1 MNSTRLQFLLDKS
14 LHDVLNIQEEVYD
27 FINGIDLENC
37 HISSSLTATIDII
50 TSYAKRIEDH
60 YICGWRHFEYVL
72 NECGVFSYDSIGDLL
87 HTIDVSSLHSLL
99 CDPNITEK
107 ISEKES
113 LAISLKKVLFQYNEK
128 IGDKIASLASRNYK
142 RACKEI
148 HKVVESQQ
156 YYEVGRKV
164 AESFSPLIKNLNK
177 ATNHQQDKTISKPS
191 APWNGGGII
200 GAVDGS
206 AIGLFSSIFN
216 LFGDVAAASA
226 ACSKIGCGTGS
237 LNHIN
242 TLPEPKKVDAAIY
255 APSEA
260 MRGVDVLVQMYLYE
274 QKDSSLV
281 AALASQIDPDAKLR
295 NYTPLSQLIK
305 RGDKVRIEMKAY
317 GGITLE
323 ESCYETQWNDT
334 MLKHEFVLSI
344 PDSFSKRDF
353 LCSVSIF
360 INDIPVG
367 DMKFKTNIVDDK
379 PQTLWAEVKSH
390 KYKRSFISYSHAD
403 ADKIR
408 FLAEGFKIQGID
420 YFFDEHSLRTGDNY
434 PKEIDEYILSC
445 DVFVLCWSKNAKTS
459 DWVLRECK
467 LALQRYDNKSGDL
480 RIYPLSITPK
490 ADLPSILQDKFHFG
504 QID

>member
-1 MNSTRLQFLLDKS
+1 
-14 LHDVLNIQEEVYD
+14 
-27 FINGIDLENC
+27 
-37 HISSSLTATIDII
+37 
-50 TSYAKRIEDH
+50 
-60 YICGWRHFEYVL
+60 
-72 NECGVFSYDSIGDLL
+72 
-87 HTIDVSSLHSLL
+87 
-99 CDPNITEK
+99 
-107 ISEKES
+107 
-113 LAISLKKVLFQYNEK
+113 
-128 IGDKIASLASRNYK
+128 
-142 RACKEI
+142 
-148 HKVVESQQ
+148 
-156 YYEVGRKV
+156 
-164 AESFSPLIKNLNK
+164 
-177 ATNHQQDKTISKPS
+177 
-191 APWNGGGII
+191 
-200 GAVDGS
+200 
-206 AIGLFSSIFN
+206 
-216 LFGDVAAASA
+216 
-226 ACSKIGCGTGS
+226 
-237 LNHIN
+237 
-242 TLPEPKKVDAAIY
+242 
-255 APSEA
+255 
-260 MRGVDVLVQMYLYE
+260 
-274 QKDSSLV
+274 
-281 AALASQIDPDAKLR
+281 
-295 NYTPLSQLIK
+295 
-305 RGDKVRIEMKAY
+305 
-317 GGITLE
+317 
-323 ESCYETQWNDT
+323 

-367 DMKFKTNIVDDK
+367 DMKFKTTIVDDK

-445 DVFVLCWSKNAKTS
+445 DIFVLCWSKNAKTS